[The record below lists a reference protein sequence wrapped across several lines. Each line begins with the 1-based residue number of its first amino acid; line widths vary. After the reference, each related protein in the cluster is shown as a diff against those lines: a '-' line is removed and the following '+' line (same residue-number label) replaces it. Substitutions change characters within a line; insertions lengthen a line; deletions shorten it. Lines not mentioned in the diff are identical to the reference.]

1 MPVHICISVPI
12 RSTYSVLIMD
22 TSTPTHGMSVNVY
35 GRGDASLGDFPS
47 HMGIAVYEQ
56 GSPTCEMHHI
66 RNPNDV
72 DFIYDPRPQPLEAPV
87 LRGRC
92 ELATFSDA
100 AKKEHA
106 VLLLSAFG
114 EDTSNIPEFGTGNC
128 QDWTAAAV
136 LILEREGVVQQGEGD
151 FWKGMVNLSAD
162 QMRDSC
168 LRTGRK
174 WIMGPES
181 TFEGV
186 PDARFS
192 DKTDS
197 TVRVGK
203 LSQNSAFQARMQS
216 LMGNRQ
222 HGDEWSAQEH
232 PPERPFYV
240 SSPFFSRMNNTS
252 G

>member
-1 MPVHICISVPI
+1 
-12 RSTYSVLIMD
+12 
-22 TSTPTHGMSVNVY
+22 
-35 GRGDASLGDFPS
+35 
-47 HMGIAVYEQ
+47 
-56 GSPTCEMHHI
+56 
-66 RNPNDV
+66 
-72 DFIYDPRPQPLEAPV
+72 
-87 LRGRC
+87 
-92 ELATFSDA
+92 
-100 AKKEHA
+100 
-106 VLLLSAFG
+106 
-114 EDTSNIPEFGTGNC
+114 
-128 QDWTAAAV
+128 
-136 LILEREGVVQQGEGD
+136 
-151 FWKGMVNLSAD
+151 
-162 QMRDSC
+162 
-168 LRTGRK
+168 
-174 WIMGPES
+174 MGPES